1 MTLWKRI
8 LVEKRALAI
17 PLALG
22 AIVNIGAYGLW
33 VYPLGVRS
41 AGAADRAAAAT
52 QALDAAEREQAAARE
67 LVLGKSRAD
76 EELKTFFENVLPAD
90 QAAAR
95 RLTYSTLPA
104 LARKSNVKMVARRF
118 DVEPITKKTRL
129 GLLKVHTQWLCDYE
143 SFRQFVYA
151 FESASPF
158 VIIDEVSLQQ
168 NDPNRPLSLTLNLS
182 TYYRLSAHGD

>member
-1 MTLWKRI
+1 MNLWKRI

-17 PLALG
+17 PLMLG
-22 AIVNIGAYGLW
+22 AIVNIGAYALW

-41 AGAADRAAAAT
+41 AGAADRATAAT
-52 QALDAAEREQAAARE
+52 QALQAAEHEHAAARE

-76 EELKTFFENVLPAD
+76 QELTTFFEKVLPAD
-90 QAAAR
+90 QSAAR
-95 RLTYSTLPA
+95 RLTYAPLEA
-104 LARKSNVKMVARRF
+104 LARKTNVKMVARKF
-118 DVEPITKKTRL
+118 DVEPITKKTRF
-129 GLLKVHTQWLCDYE
+129 GLLKVHTTWLCDYE

-168 NDPNRPLSLTLNLS
+168 IDPSRPLTLTLDLS
-182 TYYRLSAHGD
+182 TYYRLSAHGN